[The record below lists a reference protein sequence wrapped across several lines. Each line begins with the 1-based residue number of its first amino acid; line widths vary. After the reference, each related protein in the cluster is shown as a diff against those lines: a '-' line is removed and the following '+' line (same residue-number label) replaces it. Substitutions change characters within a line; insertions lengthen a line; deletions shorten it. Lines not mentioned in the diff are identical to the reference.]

1 MADNGF
7 GAELWKSLRAVK
19 FGKDGGIEVP
29 VRANGRQGIVVG
41 ATAVAK
47 SDAAHPRP
55 ASPNPGRFRTLWQRV
70 AHR

>member
-1 MADNGF
+1 MAKEGF
-7 GAELWKSLRAVK
+7 GAELWKSVQAVR
-19 FGKDGGIEVP
+19 FGKDGGIDIP

-55 ASPNPGRFRTLWQRV
+55 ARPEPSRFRRLWNRIV
-70 AHR
+70 HH